1 MIACAAVPIIFLGA
15 AQSFA
20 AEPVIRVKAK
30 LIAFD
35 GQAMTL
41 QPLPPAAGASTA
53 AETLRVL
60 VLPGTRYVGSDKASL
75 ETIKPG
81 DYAGAALTQGRNG
94 ALRLQEVYLY
104 SAELRGTGEGR
115 FPEGDRIIVNGTV
128 SAIQLAPSNST
139 PANTRSAD
147 GKQISGRPNTG
158 SQGGSLSLH
167 YRGALLSG
175 LGLGKTLC
183 EGRAAPQAYAS
194 PLACEGDAV
203 LTVPPDAEVSKL
215 AVGDKSLLVPGSI
228 VTVAMTKDGDKNVTP
243 GIVVEKSVAAE
254 KPQPLEKPQSPP

>member
-20 AEPVIRVKAK
+20 AEPVIRVKAR

-41 QPLPPAAGASTA
+41 QPLPPAGSA
-53 AETLRVL
+53 ATETLRVL

-94 ALRLQEVYLY
+94 ALLLQEVYLY

-128 SAIQLAPSNST
+128 SAVQPAP
-139 PANTRSAD
+139 PD
-147 GKQISGRPNTG
+147 GKQS
-158 SQGGSLSLH
+158 GSLTLH

-175 LGLGKTLC
+175 LGRGKTLC
-183 EGRAAPQAYAS
+183 EGRASPPAYAS
-194 PLACEGDAV
+194 ALACEGDAV
-203 LTVPPDAEVSKL
+203 LEVPPGTGVSTL
-215 AVGDKSLLVPGSI
+215 TVGDKSLLVPGST
-228 VTVAMTKDGDKNVTP
+228 VTVAMTKDGDKNVAP
-243 GIVVEKSVAAE
+243 GIVVEKS
-254 KPQPLEKPQSPP
+254 QPLEKPQSPP